1 MTEAATAIGP
11 TAIVGLVVA
20 ILVLVFLVL
29 RTKVHALIALITA
42 ASIAG
47 LSAGMAPADAIK
59 SITTGFG
66 STLATIGL
74 VVGFGVM
81 MGRLLEVSGAAEK
94 LAITLVRWLGTKREE
109 WALAVAGYIIS
120 IPIFVDSAFVIL
132 NPLVKSL
139 SRTAKRSILTL
150 GIALA
155 GGLVL
160 THHAVPPTPGPLGA
174 AGIFGVGIGD
184 MILWGLILTIPALI
198 TVTLYARV
206 MGPRIEA
213 MIKRDTGEA
222 LETRDAFA
230 RVGAVTQER
239 EAQRTRTAGRRIA
252 TDEYDTDA
260 YDTDEY
266 DTDEALEPKEAFAEF
281 SARAQE
287 REAQLPSLLLSMLP
301 IVTPILLIF
310 LNTGIAALAGSY
322 AVPQPLVDTTAFIG
336 NPVIALAIGVLL
348 AIYGVARR
356 MNRHDALAEMEKG
369 IDSAGI
375 ILLVTGAGGALGAVL
390 RDSGVGMA
398 IGEWVAGLP
407 LPAILIPFLI
417 ATLVRL
423 VQGSGTVAII
433 TSASL
438 SAPIMAQIPDVNMVL
453 AAQAAALGAMIFS
466 YFNDSLFWVV
476 NRMLGVKTVKHQ
488 ILTWSVPTTV
498 AWATALVTILVAD
511 IFI

>member
-1 MTEAATAIGP
+1 MKEAATAIGP
-11 TAIVGLVVA
+11 TAIVGLVIA
-20 ILVLVFLVL
+20 IAVLVFLVM
-29 RTKVHALIALITA
+29 RTKVHALIALIAA
-42 ASIAG
+42 ASIAA

-139 SRTAKRSILTL
+139 SRTSKRSVLTL

-174 AGIFGVGIGD
+174 AGIFGVSIGD
-184 MILWGLILTIPALI
+184 MILWGLILTLPALV
-198 TVTLYARV
+198 TVTIYARV

-213 MIKRDTGEA
+213 MIKRDTGES
-222 LETRDAFA
+222 LVVEDAF
-230 RVGAVTQER
+230 TQVSTHAEGHGVQNASVSGR
-239 EAQRTRTAGRRIA
+239 GTATIVE
-252 TDEYDTDA
+252 DDI
-260 YDTDEY
+260 
-266 DTDEALEPKEAFAEF
+266 DEALEPKEAFAQF
-281 SARAQE
+281 AAQAKE
-287 REAQLPSLLLSMLP
+287 REAQLPSLSLSMLP
-301 IVTPILLIF
+301 IVAPILLIF
-310 LNTGIAALAGSY
+310 LNTGIAALAASNS
-322 AVPQPLVDTTAFIG
+322 VPQLLVDTASFIG
-336 NPVIALAIGVLL
+336 NPVIALGIGLLL
-348 AIYGVARR
+348 AIYGVARHLSR
-356 MNRHDALAEMEKG
+356 RDALAEMEKG

-390 RDSGVGMA
+390 RDSGVGQA
-398 IGEWVAGLP
+398 IGQWVAGLP

-417 ATLVRL
+417 ATMVRL

-433 TSASL
+433 TAASL
-438 SAPIMAQIPDVNMVL
+438 SAPIMAQIPGVNMVL
-453 AAQAAALGAMIFS
+453 AAQAAALGAMVFS

-511 IFI
+511 IFV